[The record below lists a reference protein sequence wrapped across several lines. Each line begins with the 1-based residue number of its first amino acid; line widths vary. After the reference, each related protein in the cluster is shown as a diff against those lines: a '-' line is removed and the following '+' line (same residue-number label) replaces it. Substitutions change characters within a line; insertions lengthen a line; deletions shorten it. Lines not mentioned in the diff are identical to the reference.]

1 MKIAELMKRESTG
14 TFVGWMWII
23 GTFSAVYFFI
33 QAFFYQDTW
42 IPFLL
47 ASTVG
52 IVGKQLLK
60 DFEAG
65 KDV

>member
-1 MKIAELMKRESTG
+1 MKIAELMKRESMG
-14 TFVGWMWII
+14 TFFGWMWII
-23 GTFSAVYFFI
+23 GIFSAVYFFV

-47 ASTVG
+47 ASSIG

-60 DFEAG
+60 GFEAG
-65 KDV
+65 KNS

>member
-1 MKIAELMKRESTG
+1 MKIAELMKRESMG
-14 TFVGWMWII
+14 TFFGWMWII
-23 GTFSAVYFFI
+23 GTFSAVYFFV

-47 ASTVG
+47 ASAIA

-60 DFEAG
+60 DFEACKNG
-65 KDV
+65 